1 MPYSWKQHHFS
12 QLGLIVFNYQI
23 IFFFFSFS
31 FAAGNFGIV
40 EPFPE
45 NIYAIEFSAAQ
56 VTCIAFDS
64 SGEMTPEKIKFF
76 RGDYLNG
83 YEEIKA
89 NKSLYFTNLTENH
102 GR

>member
-12 QLGLIVFNYQI
+12 QLGLLSLI
-23 IFFFFSFS
+23 IKSFFFFSFS

-76 RGDYLNG
+76 RGDYHNG

-89 NKSLYFTNLTENH
+89 NKSLYFTNRTENH